1 VEGRGGQATESL
13 EGTMVETQSSK
24 FISPGLQRIAER
36 AREHPEW
43 AFTNLA
49 QVINLDLLKEA
60 YQRTRKNGAV
70 GVDGQTA
77 EAYARNLK
85 SNLQSLLNRLHTGE
99 YQAPVVR
106 RVYIPKAD
114 GRKTRP
120 IGIPTF
126 EDKVLQ
132 RAVAMVLEAI
142 YEADF
147 IEGSYGFRPGRSPHQ
162 ALDAIWR
169 EVMAVN
175 GGWIVEADIQSFF
188 DELDHQQL
196 RSFLDRRVKDGV
208 IRRVIHKW
216 LKAGVMEEGA
226 VWYPEAGAP
235 QGGVTS
241 PILANI
247 YLHEVLDTW
256 FEREVKPR
264 LQGSGTLIRF
274 ADDFVIIFKL
284 ESDARRVMEVLPKRF
299 ARFGLRLHPDK
310 TRVIPFQ
317 RPALYRSED
326 KQPPKGETFDFL
338 GFTHHWGKSRKGRW
352 VVQRKTAKKRLTRSL
367 KVVRQ
372 WCRLNRHLPLKEQHT
387 VLCQKL
393 RGHFSYYGITGNLK
407 MLSRFHFEVLL
418 IWRKWLSRRSQRGY
432 LSWEGFRCLLARYP
446 VPPPRVVHSIFR
458 LTAKPVA

>member
-1 VEGRGGQATESL
+1 
-13 EGTMVETQSSK
+13 MVETQSSK
-24 FISPGLQRIAER
+24 FISPGLQRIAEL

-147 IEGSYGFRPGRSPHQ
+147 IEGSYGFRPRRSPHQ

-196 RSFLDRRVKDGV
+196 RSFLDRRWKDGV

-235 QGGVTS
+235 QGESLRRFWPTS
-241 PILANI
+241 TYMKCWIP
-247 YLHEVLDTW
+247 
-256 FEREVKPR
+256 
-264 LQGSGTLIRF
+264 
-274 ADDFVIIFKL
+274 
-284 ESDARRVMEVLPKRF
+284 
-299 ARFGLRLHPDK
+299 GL
-310 TRVIPFQ
+310 
-317 RPALYRSED
+317 
-326 KQPPKGETFDFL
+326 
-338 GFTHHWGKSRKGRW
+338 KGRLSHDC
-352 VVQRKTAKKRLTRSL
+352 KAAHTDT
-367 KVVRQ
+367 VR
-372 WCRLNRHLPLKEQHT
+372 R
-387 VLCQKL
+387 
-393 RGHFSYYGITGNLK
+393 
-407 MLSRFHFEVLL
+407 
-418 IWRKWLSRRSQRGY
+418 
-432 LSWEGFRCLLARYP
+432 
-446 VPPPRVVHSIFR
+446 
-458 LTAKPVA
+458 